1 MTESFTLVH
10 LSDVHLGPIA
20 GLHPRHMNA
29 KRAFGL
35 VNWHRGRRR
44 LHLRPVVD
52 LIVADALAQNPDHI
66 AVTGDLAN
74 LSLAPEFLTG
84 RAFLES
90 LGDPKRVSVIP
101 GNHDAYVGG
110 ADKLY
115 LDAWRD
121 YLAGDTPGAFP
132 FPYLRRRGPVALIG
146 LSTGVPTPPFFA
158 SGRVG
163 SAQMD
168 RFAVMMEELPREQCF
183 RVVMIHHPP
192 AGKRPWLKRLED
204 AEDFRGVIAR
214 LGAEL
219 ILSGHDHIAA
229 VNEIP
234 GLRKDVPV
242 VQVPSASATPGDP
255 RGGGA
260 YNLYRID
267 GAPGRWTCEM
277 ETRAIALNGSV
288 ETVAKRKLL

>member
-1 MTESFTLVH
+1 MFVLAH
-10 LSDVHLGPIA
+10 LSDPHIPPLPEVALSALLG
-20 GLHPRHMNA
+20 
-29 KRAFGL
+29 KRITGYL
-35 VNWHRGRRR
+35 NWKLRRGEHHSRAV
-44 LHLRPVVD
+44 L
-52 LIVADALAQNPDHI
+52 DALAADLLRHQPDHI
-66 AVTGDLAN
+66 TVTGDLAN

-90 LGDPKRVSVIP
+90 LGEPKRVSVIP

-121 YLAGDTPGAFP
+121 YLAGDTPSAFP

-158 SGRVG
+158 SGRIG

-168 RFAVMMEELPREQCF
+168 RFAVMMEELPRQQCF

-204 AEDFRGVIAR
+204 GEDFRGVIAR

-229 VNEIP
+229 VNEIA
-234 GLRKDVPV
+234 GLQGKVPV
-242 VQVPSASATPGDP
+242 VQVPSASATYGDP

-260 YNLYRID
+260 YNLYRIG

-277 ETRAIALNGSV
+277 ETRAIAANGGV
-288 ETVAKRKLL
+288 ETVAKRKLI